1 MFYSEIDRI
10 VDRLS
15 NHPLWEQAT
24 STTYVPNKFA
34 VQFKDDT
41 AIMSLNVLGHEP
53 KNVEINCFED
63 KIEKKKKKNQEDNEN
78 PFNQL
83 ISDIEE
89 RISIGKNYDGR
100 NSKAEIKNGI
110 LLITL
115 EKKEESKPKKL
126 TIKVG

>member
-24 STTYVPNKFA
+24 STTYVPSKFA

-53 KNVEINCFED
+53 KNVEINCFEQ
-63 KIEKKKKKNQEDNEN
+63 KVTINE
-78 PFNQL
+78 
-83 ISDIEE
+83 
-89 RISIGKNYDGR
+89 
-100 NSKAEIKNGI
+100 
-110 LLITL
+110 
-115 EKKEESKPKKL
+115 
-126 TIKVG
+126 

>member
-1 MFYSEIDRI
+1 MINYDINKLFE
-10 VDRLS
+10 
-15 NHPLWEQAT
+15 NFFEEPNWKT
-24 STTYVPNKFA
+24 NYVPSKFA
-34 VQFKDDT
+34 VQFKDDN
-41 AIMSLNVLGHEP
+41 AIMSLSVLGHEP

-63 KIEKKKKKNQEDNEN
+63 KIEIKAKKSKEDIEN